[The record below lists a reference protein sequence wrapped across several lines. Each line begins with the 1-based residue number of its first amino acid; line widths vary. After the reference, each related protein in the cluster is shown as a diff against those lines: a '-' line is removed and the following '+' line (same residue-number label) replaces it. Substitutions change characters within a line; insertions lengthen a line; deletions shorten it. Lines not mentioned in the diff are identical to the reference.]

1 MNGIEKY
8 IKENIE
14 EFDVVPVPEGSR
26 NVFLQ
31 KVRLEKSRR
40 RARTIVMAIS
50 SMAAAAAIAVSFL
63 QDSLSYEIEKHHK
76 ELVLKEMEIIATVS
90 ETSPELIDEVTNTIR
105 VVVSE
110 AIPLEEQLPDEMG
123 VKAKKEILK
132 EYYDCKCKAL
142 EQIFDQYIN

>member
-14 EFDVVPVPEGSR
+14 EFYVVPVPEGSR

-31 KVRLEKSRR
+31 KVRVEKSRR

-50 SMAAAAAIAVSFL
+50 SMAAAAAITVSFL
-63 QDSLSYEIEKHHK
+63 PDSLSYEIEKHHK

>member
-1 MNGIEKY
+1 M
-8 IKENIE
+8 
-14 EFDVVPVPEGSR
+14 
-26 NVFLQ
+26 
-31 KVRLEKSRR
+31 EKSRR

-63 QDSLSYEIEKHHK
+63 PDSLSYEIEKHHK

>member
-14 EFDVVPVPEGSR
+14 EFDAAPVPEGSR
-26 NVFLQ
+26 NAFLQ
-31 KVRLEKSRR
+31 KVREEKRR
-40 RARTIVMAIS
+40 RRTRSIVLAIS
-50 SMAAAAAIAVSFL
+50 SMAAAAAITVSFL
-63 QDSLSYEIEKHHK
+63 PESLSYEIEKHHK
-76 ELVLKEMEIIATVS
+76 ELALKEMEIISTVS
-90 ETSPELIDEVTNTIR
+90 EISPELIDEVTNTIR